1 MALFKSITIGQ
12 YIPGNSTIHRLDP
25 RTKII
30 GTVLLI
36 VLLFMVD
43 TFWGYALAALAIAAI
58 VHLSGDSTPIGFA
71 GTAASVCHSAPHC
84 VTASLHD

>member
-1 MALFKSITIGQ
+1 MALFKNITIGQ

-43 TFWGYALAALAIAAI
+43 TFWGYALAALAI
-58 VHLSGDSTPIGFA
+58 GDCAPVRIPPGGL
-71 GTAASVCHSAPHC
+71 GTAASVCLCSYC